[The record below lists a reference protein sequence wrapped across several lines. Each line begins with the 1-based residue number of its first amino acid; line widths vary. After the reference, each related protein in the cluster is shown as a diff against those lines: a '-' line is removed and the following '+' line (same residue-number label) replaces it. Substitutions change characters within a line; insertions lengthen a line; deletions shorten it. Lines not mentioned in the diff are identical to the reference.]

1 MCTSGS
7 GSYYE
12 SAIAPAAGSGPACP
26 GGLQQH
32 QAAQEVSQ
40 ALVASQ
46 SGEGSG
52 AKPSDYAKLAT
63 DWLNVACGGGRGC
76 LIGGCC
82 RTTPEHIAAVAGA
95 CKPLAA
101 V

>member
-1 MCTSGS
+1 MMT
-7 GSYYE
+7 
-12 SAIAPAAGSGPACP
+12 
-26 GGLQQH
+26 
-32 QAAQEVSQ
+32 
-40 ALVASQ
+40 Q

-82 RTTPEHIAAVAGA
+82 RTTPEHSVSLLSTASVPRRGRDGAAEEL
-95 CKPLAA
+95 KA
-101 V
+101 VGIKS

>member
-1 MCTSGS
+1 MMT
-7 GSYYE
+7 
-12 SAIAPAAGSGPACP
+12 
-26 GGLQQH
+26 
-32 QAAQEVSQ
+32 
-40 ALVASQ
+40 Q

-52 AKPSDYAKLAT
+52 AKPNDYAKLAT
-63 DWLNVACGGGRGC
+63 DWLNVAYSGGRGC